1 MKHVF
6 TALFAVLLV
15 YGFSMTV
22 HALDLDEA
30 RNKKL
35 VSEQPDGY
43 VKANDPSAKA
53 LADDVNAKRKTAYE
67 EIAKKEG
74 IDIKVVAEKAAKKI
88 QEKMGK

>member
-6 TALFAVLLV
+6 TALSAILLV

-22 HALDLDEA
+22 YALDLDEA

-35 VSEQPDGY
+35 VVEQADGY

-53 LADDVNAKRKTAYE
+53 LAEDVNAKRKAAYE
-67 EIAKKEG
+67 DIAKKEG
-74 IDIKVVAEKAAKKI
+74 VDVKVVAEKAAKKI
-88 QEKMGK
+88 QEKLGK